1 MQLQQ
6 TINFVFFILI
16 YVPFNVVFI
25 LVTALLLRF
34 LNRIFHLHF
43 PVWVL
48 GLAAGLFVMAVM
60 YAWLDS
66 MSRKDGWINFQ
77 QDDSWFLYATLI
89 INTVVVLI
97 VFGLLSFTGLIINSV
112 PAEPFVFGRPQQLA
126 SGVYVALLLLVG
138 LQPLVAGGNDYL
150 ADVRA
155 DAYRQKIKTI
165 VDTND
170 DEAFTRETDEVPG
183 IWDVRLPGEDRD
195 LIDYLVAENKA
206 SLVGIALRKKKT
218 LLDAPYRWD
227 LKSAEMAD
235 TLIRNGLN
243 PNELIQ
249 ILTRNG
255 QRDLV
260 KTVVDQYHPTFDR
273 AVAIITMNVVE
284 KNDAGVMDYLIANGL
299 TRHVDQ
305 TNEAIV
311 FFAQKDNFEAV
322 QVLVNRGFAVDPK
335 DPRAVAWAIQNNNLP
350 MLQFLFQFPYDVN
363 QRNDEYTHLENA
375 ISSGNSD
382 LVEFL
387 LTQKPDV
394 QTVHYTKLNGNTN
407 ALLMA
412 ERYKHPEMLVKLNAY
427 LQN

>member
-16 YVPFNVVFI
+16 YVPFNVVFV

-34 LNRIFHLHF
+34 LNRILHLHF

-66 MSRKDGWINFQ
+66 TSRKDGWINFQ

-89 INTVVVLI
+89 INTVVILI
-97 VFGLLSFTGLIINSV
+97 VFGLVSFTGLIIRSV
-112 PAEPFVFGRPQQLA
+112 PAESFIFGRPQQIA
-126 SGVYVALLLLVG
+126 SGVYVAMLLLVG
-138 LQPLVAGGNDYL
+138 LQPLFAEGNDYL
-150 ADVRA
+150 TDVRA
-155 DAYRQKIKTI
+155 DAYRQKIKKLI
-165 VDTND
+165 DAND
-170 DEAFTRETDEVPG
+170 GQAFAKELDEVPG
-183 IWDVRLPGEDRD
+183 IWEVQLPGDDRD
-195 LIDYLVAENKA
+195 LIDYLIAENKPE
-206 SLVGIALRKKKT
+206 LVGIALRKKKS
-218 LLDAPYRWD
+218 LLDATYRWD
-227 LKSAEMAD
+227 VKSVEMVD

-243 PNELIQ
+243 PNDLIQ
-249 ILTRNG
+249 ILTRND

-260 KTVVDQYHPTFDR
+260 KTAVDQYHPTFDSE
-273 AVAIITMNVVE
+273 VVFITMNVVE

-305 TNEAIV
+305 TNEALV
-311 FFAQKDNFEAV
+311 FFAQKDNLEAV

-335 DPRAVAWAIQNNNLP
+335 DPRAVAYAIQNNNLP
-350 MLQFLFQFPYDVN
+350 LLKFLFQFPYDVN

-375 ISSGNSD
+375 ISSGNSE
-382 LVEFL
+382 LVDFL

-394 QTVHYTKLNGNTN
+394 QTIHYTQLNGNTN

-412 ERYKHPEMLVKLNAY
+412 ERYKHPEMLTKINTY
-427 LQN
+427 LKN